1 MISMTSRLFSLASTF
16 ISSCAAQIKL
26 LEDVSGNRVVKTG
39 SEAIG
44 SKFFFAHDITPKVCP
59 VASGHPAF
67 PCVPMRSHDMSFFL
81 ASFFLASLAKSKA
94 ACFLDAIAES
104 ALKDLP

>member
-81 ASFFLASLAKSKA
+81 ASFFWQAWPNQKLRVFWMQLRSRH
-94 ACFLDAIAES
+94 
-104 ALKDLP
+104 

>member
-1 MISMTSRLFSLASTF
+1 
-16 ISSCAAQIKL
+16 
-26 LEDVSGNRVVKTG
+26 
-39 SEAIG
+39 
-44 SKFFFAHDITPKVCP
+44 
-59 VASGHPAF
+59 
-67 PCVPMRSHDMSFFL
+67 MRSHDMSFFL